1 MSYWRKL
8 LFIGKLG
15 KAPLAVQILVHT
27 GLHAFVEIYCC
38 PYIVPEQTDSIENSA
53 NSSTQMDIYVGV
65 STEIQDDK
73 TCIDLSENSK
83 CQLCD

>member
-1 MSYWRKL
+1 M
-8 LFIGKLG
+8 GK
-15 KAPLAVQILVHT
+15 PSLAVQFLVHT

-38 PYIVPEQTDSIENSA
+38 PYIVSEQTDSIENSV
-53 NSSTQMDIYVGV
+53 NSSTLMDIYVGV

-73 TCIDLSENSK
+73 TYIDLSENSK